1 MTKHTLT
8 KKLLSVTLSALTAF
22 SSGAAAMTTA
32 FYSAPAVYAAGDSL
46 SPQDSKLL
54 KAEEKMMIG
63 VAKEVFKS
71 IPFFSVF
78 TDSLDS
84 ILDLTGAFGGGGS
97 GGSGVSREDLDKLRE
112 HLDEELNHIKADI
125 ARLGVDLKNEINM
138 TFYAGNLGQE
148 LVDMHTTSSL
158 NADNIARYKNSADYP
173 TENDRLV
180 MVASLIGNTNDWS
193 NNKQNLVYRIH
204 QIGLLLKG
212 TTYSDLDGKS
222 LYQKVYDYYAK
233 KSLFS
238 GEIYDKAVPYINSI
252 VYEYLYAY
260 SVLMECM
267 EASLKVA
274 RFTAE
279 DEKAL
284 SDKVSEEYKKI
295 KSNSASVIA
304 EEVGAET
311 LLLFNFQN
319 EKSLVSQYSNFLY
332 NAENN
337 RFTYLNKG
345 TTLKAVKSTL
355 GSYEPGSESEVGE
368 IKIVKTNGS
377 TDTNAHSAYKKEK
390 SRLENALSRYS
401 VIPCSNIGQMG
412 NYVSENYANSG
423 SVWNFLKNIGFT
435 YTAPDNRTNMLVTN
449 SKVRDDN
456 PSAADGSGY
465 NTYEHRYYLGYNGY
479 VYNNQRFSPED
490 ITVYALVD
498 KKERDEW
505 AYQAITYN
513 HFYRTYI
520 ASPANSK
527 PVNLFYFEGADEFK
541 NTSTFDYDMETNM
554 LTVTAKS
561 TGAVGRQDIRVQY
574 RENADDNWTTSYAP
588 TTVITLKYG
597 CTYEVRT
604 IISDESGNKETTDTQ
619 YITTPALPVLVESKE
634 PYIDD
639 NGDYKLGIV
648 KHYEYNGKNYA
659 VNTDGSR
666 GEKLSDITLS
676 YFEFEL
682 LSDNTYQ
689 ISYYTGEKIPNNEL
703 VIPKTYNGRKIT
715 VLSQDES
722 TTFFKDYK
730 TGRRGSNF
738 TLVLNENITTINK
751 YAFYNTKLNKVMGD
765 TSNLNKIDAAAFGSL
780 GSLEIHLD
788 YPGQINNT
796 KGAMLSTNAV
806 IYLKHSTTFKNDNM
820 CKSVSYRFSDA
831 HSFENPVWYW
841 SYDYEVVTMTVTCT
855 NERCQETQ
863 MFYANITSKIENG
876 TTYYT
881 ATVDYNG
888 KIYKDSREV
897 AHTHTYSAPVW
908 QWSDDHSTAKA
919 VFTCKGGDDTQTVNA
934 AVKQTEET
942 DKIVYTATA
951 QFEGKTYT
959 DTYTEEKPHIHTYG
973 EPVWNW
979 SDDYSTAKAVFTCT
993 DGDDTQTLDAEI
1005 TKTEENGKITY
1016 TATAT
1021 FDGKTYTDTK
1031 TEIYQYVSATEP
1043 YIDDNGA
1050 YIPGTVSH
1058 FEKDGTNY
1066 AVNTDNSVGKKLD
1079 DISLSYFAF
1088 ELLWNDEYQINCYTG
1103 SYDSLKDDELVI
1115 PKTFNGKKITHLG
1128 GTDGFMKA
1136 SGANKQFTLV
1146 LNENITHLNSKVFSG
1161 TLVEKVTG
1169 NTSGLAELGGSSVF
1183 ANVNSKGEY
1192 KLDIQLDNPGR
1203 ILCGYKCFENV
1214 DVTVRMKHSAV
1225 LETKFAFAKNITYIF
1240 TDAHTY
1246 QQAWTWSDDHDSAT
1260 LTLTCTNEKC
1270 RHTETVQAAV
1280 TKAEKNDKIIYTAT
1294 AVVDGKSYTDTYI
1307 CEKEIVYY
1315 SVTVADI
1322 ANGTVTA
1329 DKNSAPEG
1337 ETIHLTVTPDERY
1350 KLGTLTVKAANGETV
1365 AITDNSFVMPAGN
1378 VTVNADFALRK
1389 ANILVGGVGVNAD
1402 NCSDILG
1409 NGTASYDFDTNTLTL
1424 KNADIEVTNGFG
1436 IRYNESSSLPFT
1448 IVLDGENRIAD
1459 DNDDGSGTCYGIA
1472 LYAAAPGFI
1481 ISGSGTLDIKMVS
1494 DSSRIGIHV
1503 RKALTIDGTKLS
1515 VDVTGSENAVGV
1527 DLVYGDSS
1535 LNLHNAARMK
1545 INAGGF
1551 DLQSNRNVR
1560 NLNVGDDCFFEAISA
1575 VQAFNGNINLTDS
1588 HPTVTVNTD
1597 PRADGSDYWD
1607 KNTSLT
1613 SYKYIR
1619 LQGNNAP
1626 YCLTIVKPQH
1636 GTVTASKESALEGE
1650 EVTLII
1656 TSDTGYELTTMEV
1669 KDENNSDIT
1678 VTDNKFVM
1686 PSSDVTVSAVFTVKK
1701 YTVIWKNGDTV
1712 LERDENVPYE
1722 TVPNYD
1728 GETPTKAPDAQ
1739 YSYTFKGWSPEI
1751 SNVTGD
1757 VTYTAQFE
1765 SKLHTYGEPTWNWSD
1780 DYGTAKATFACTD
1793 CEYTEI
1799 ANAVITKTEE
1809 TNKTVY
1815 TATVEFDGETYTDT
1829 KTIEQDY
1836 VYVPVAEPYIDESG
1850 AYILGYIEHYEYMGK
1865 YYAVGNDKSVG
1876 EEISDIWISYFAFE
1890 LLDNDTYAIKYYT
1903 GKTKNLT
1910 EIVIPKT
1917 FNGRK
1922 ITVLGTDELDV
1933 FIKSGKPQFTLV
1945 LNENISEIK
1954 SSAFNTIG
1962 VNKVTGNTS
1971 GLNKIGDYAFS
1982 WANRTGNYE
1991 LDITLDYPGEI
2002 TVGKTIFNHVNA
2014 TVHIGDST
2022 TFSSTK
2028 FGASKIVIIES
2039 FGSENN
2045 PYQIYSV
2052 DDLEKYLTDSQYTGK
2067 YIKLYDDITLNE
2079 TDDLMY
2085 HFGKDTVMVLNHH
2098 TLTLNNAALFID
2110 NCSLTVMDSITAGM
2124 ITSNYKRTV
2133 IVSETGT
2140 LNILMGGIIENT
2152 NIEADSAVIENRGTT
2167 MMESGYINGKHS
2179 FVSGGEFSRIR
2190 ITGGTINGTFLGSIE
2205 GFELTGG
2212 GAFSFD
2218 PIDYIDK
2225 TKYETV
2231 KVFNGYTIVNI
2242 GHTSGFAPETI
2253 GGNDEENNKDTN
2265 SAVSAPNSTPKTG
2278 DTTSAVAILAFLLSS
2293 LGAVITLAKKRKRK
2307 EQA

>member
-1 MTKHTLT
+1 M
-8 KKLLSVTLSALTAF
+8 
-22 SSGAAAMTTA
+22 
-32 FYSAPAVYAAGDSL
+32 
-46 SPQDSKLL
+46 
-54 KAEEKMMIG
+54 
-63 VAKEVFKS
+63 
-71 IPFFSVF
+71 
-78 TDSLDS
+78 
-84 ILDLTGAFGGGGS
+84 
-97 GGSGVSREDLDKLRE
+97 
-112 HLDEELNHIKADI
+112 
-125 ARLGVDLKNEINM
+125 
-138 TFYAGNLGQE
+138 
-148 LVDMHTTSSL
+148 
-158 NADNIARYKNSADYP
+158 
-173 TENDRLV
+173 
-180 MVASLIGNTNDWS
+180 
-193 NNKQNLVYRIH
+193 
-204 QIGLLLKG
+204 
-212 TTYSDLDGKS
+212 
-222 LYQKVYDYYAK
+222 
-233 KSLFS
+233 
-238 GEIYDKAVPYINSI
+238 
-252 VYEYLYAY
+252 
-260 SVLMECM
+260 
-267 EASLKVA
+267 
-274 RFTAE
+274 
-279 DEKAL
+279 
-284 SDKVSEEYKKI
+284 
-295 KSNSASVIA
+295 
-304 EEVGAET
+304 
-311 LLLFNFQN
+311 
-319 EKSLVSQYSNFLY
+319 
-332 NAENN
+332 
-337 RFTYLNKG
+337 
-345 TTLKAVKSTL
+345 
-355 GSYEPGSESEVGE
+355 
-368 IKIVKTNGS
+368 
-377 TDTNAHSAYKKEK
+377 
-390 SRLENALSRYS
+390 
-401 VIPCSNIGQMG
+401 
-412 NYVSENYANSG
+412 
-423 SVWNFLKNIGFT
+423 
-435 YTAPDNRTNMLVTN
+435 
-449 SKVRDDN
+449 
-456 PSAADGSGY
+456 
-465 NTYEHRYYLGYNGY
+465 
-479 VYNNQRFSPED
+479 
-490 ITVYALVD
+490 
-498 KKERDEW
+498 
-505 AYQAITYN
+505 
-513 HFYRTYI
+513 
-520 ASPANSK
+520 
-527 PVNLFYFEGADEFK
+527 
-541 NTSTFDYDMETNM
+541 
-554 LTVTAKS
+554 
-561 TGAVGRQDIRVQY
+561 
-574 RENADDNWTTSYAP
+574 
-588 TTVITLKYG
+588 
-597 CTYEVRT
+597 
-604 IISDESGNKETTDTQ
+604 
-619 YITTPALPVLVESKE
+619 
-634 PYIDD
+634 
-639 NGDYKLGIV
+639 
-648 KHYEYNGKNYA
+648 
-659 VNTDGSR
+659 
-666 GEKLSDITLS
+666 
-676 YFEFEL
+676 
-682 LSDNTYQ
+682 
-689 ISYYTGEKIPNNEL
+689 
-703 VIPKTYNGRKIT
+703 
-715 VLSQDES
+715 
-722 TTFFKDYK
+722 
-730 TGRRGSNF
+730 
-738 TLVLNENITTINK
+738 
-751 YAFYNTKLNKVMGD
+751 
-765 TSNLNKIDAAAFGSL
+765 
-780 GSLEIHLD
+780 
-788 YPGQINNT
+788 
-796 KGAMLSTNAV
+796 
-806 IYLKHSTTFKNDNM
+806 
-820 CKSVSYRFSDA
+820 
-831 HSFENPVWYW
+831 
-841 SYDYEVVTMTVTCT
+841 
-855 NERCQETQ
+855 
-863 MFYANITSKIENG
+863 
-876 TTYYT
+876 
-881 ATVDYNG
+881 
-888 KIYKDSREV
+888 
-897 AHTHTYSAPVW
+897 
-908 QWSDDHSTAKA
+908 
-919 VFTCKGGDDTQTVNA
+919 
-934 AVKQTEET
+934 
-942 DKIVYTATA
+942 
-951 QFEGKTYT
+951 
-959 DTYTEEKPHIHTYG
+959 
-973 EPVWNW
+973 
-979 SDDYSTAKAVFTCT
+979 
-993 DGDDTQTLDAEI
+993 
-1005 TKTEENGKITY
+1005 
-1016 TATAT
+1016 
-1021 FDGKTYTDTK
+1021 
-1031 TEIYQYVSATEP
+1031 
-1043 YIDDNGA
+1043 
-1050 YIPGTVSH
+1050 
-1058 FEKDGTNY
+1058 
-1066 AVNTDNSVGKKLD
+1066 
-1079 DISLSYFAF
+1079 
-1088 ELLWNDEYQINCYTG
+1088 
-1103 SYDSLKDDELVI
+1103 I

-1169 NTSGLAELGGSSVF
+1169 NTSGLVELGGSSVF
-1183 ANVNSKGEY
+1183 AKVNSKGGY

-1515 VDVTGSENAVGV
+1515 VDVTGSENTVGV

-1535 LNLHNAARMK
+1535 LNLQNTARMK

-1551 DLQSNRNVR
+1551 ALQSNRNVR
-1560 NLNVGDDCFFEAISA
+1560 NLNVGDDCFFEAVSTM
-1575 VQAFNGNINLTDS
+1575 QSFNGNINLTDS
-1588 HPTVTVNTD
+1588 HPTVTVNINPT
-1597 PRADGSDYWD
+1597 ADGSDDWD
-1607 KNTSLT
+1607 GKTSLT
-1613 SYKYIR
+1613 SYKYI
-1619 LQGNNAP
+1619 
-1626 YCLTIVKPQH
+1626 CLHGDNTAYGVTVVTSQH

-1650 EVTLII
+1650 EVTLTV
-1656 TSDTGYELTTMEV
+1656 TSDTGYELTALEV

-2014 TVHIGDST
+2014 TVHIGDTT

-2085 HFGKDTVMVLNHH
+2085 HFGKDTVMVLNDH

-2152 NIEADSAVIENRGTT
+2152 NTEADSAVIENRGTT

>member
-1 MTKHTLT
+1 
-8 KKLLSVTLSALTAF
+8 
-22 SSGAAAMTTA
+22 
-32 FYSAPAVYAAGDSL
+32 
-46 SPQDSKLL
+46 
-54 KAEEKMMIG
+54 
-63 VAKEVFKS
+63 
-71 IPFFSVF
+71 
-78 TDSLDS
+78 
-84 ILDLTGAFGGGGS
+84 
-97 GGSGVSREDLDKLRE
+97 
-112 HLDEELNHIKADI
+112 LNHIKADI

-238 GEIYDKAVPYINSI
+238 GEIYDKAVPYINSV

-311 LLLFNFQN
+311 LLLFNFKN

-368 IKIVKTNGS
+368 IKTVKTNGS

-498 KKERDEW
+498 KKEFNDS

-561 TGAVGRQDIRVQY
+561 TGAAGRQDIRVQY

-588 TTVITLKYG
+588 TTVITLKDG

-659 VNTDGSR
+659 VNKDGSR

-715 VLSQDES
+715 VLSQNES

-855 NERCQETQ
+855 NEKCQETQ
-863 MFYANITSKIENG
+863 MFYANITSKTENG

-959 DTYTEEKPHIHTYG
+959 DT
-973 EPVWNW
+973 
-979 SDDYSTAKAVFTCT
+979 
-993 DGDDTQTLDAEI
+993 
-1005 TKTEENGKITY
+1005 
-1016 TATAT
+1016 
-1021 FDGKTYTDTK
+1021 
-1031 TEIYQYVSATEP
+1031 
-1043 YIDDNGA
+1043 
-1050 YIPGTVSH
+1050 
-1058 FEKDGTNY
+1058 
-1066 AVNTDNSVGKKLD
+1066 
-1079 DISLSYFAF
+1079 
-1088 ELLWNDEYQINCYTG
+1088 
-1103 SYDSLKDDELVI
+1103 
-1115 PKTFNGKKITHLG
+1115 
-1128 GTDGFMKA
+1128 
-1136 SGANKQFTLV
+1136 
-1146 LNENITHLNSKVFSG
+1146 
-1161 TLVEKVTG
+1161 
-1169 NTSGLAELGGSSVF
+1169 
-1183 ANVNSKGEY
+1183 
-1192 KLDIQLDNPGR
+1192 
-1203 ILCGYKCFENV
+1203 
-1214 DVTVRMKHSAV
+1214 
-1225 LETKFAFAKNITYIF
+1225 
-1240 TDAHTY
+1240 
-1246 QQAWTWSDDHDSAT
+1246 
-1260 LTLTCTNEKC
+1260 
-1270 RHTETVQAAV
+1270 
-1280 TKAEKNDKIIYTAT
+1280 
-1294 AVVDGKSYTDTYI
+1294 
-1307 CEKEIVYY
+1307 
-1315 SVTVADI
+1315 
-1322 ANGTVTA
+1322 
-1329 DKNSAPEG
+1329 
-1337 ETIHLTVTPDERY
+1337 
-1350 KLGTLTVKAANGETV
+1350 
-1365 AITDNSFVMPAGN
+1365 
-1378 VTVNADFALRK
+1378 
-1389 ANILVGGVGVNAD
+1389 
-1402 NCSDILG
+1402 
-1409 NGTASYDFDTNTLTL
+1409 
-1424 KNADIEVTNGFG
+1424 
-1436 IRYNESSSLPFT
+1436 
-1448 IVLDGENRIAD
+1448 
-1459 DNDDGSGTCYGIA
+1459 
-1472 LYAAAPGFI
+1472 
-1481 ISGSGTLDIKMVS
+1481 
-1494 DSSRIGIHV
+1494 
-1503 RKALTIDGTKLS
+1503 
-1515 VDVTGSENAVGV
+1515 
-1527 DLVYGDSS
+1527 
-1535 LNLHNAARMK
+1535 
-1545 INAGGF
+1545 
-1551 DLQSNRNVR
+1551 
-1560 NLNVGDDCFFEAISA
+1560 
-1575 VQAFNGNINLTDS
+1575 
-1588 HPTVTVNTD
+1588 
-1597 PRADGSDYWD
+1597 
-1607 KNTSLT
+1607 
-1613 SYKYIR
+1613 
-1619 LQGNNAP
+1619 
-1626 YCLTIVKPQH
+1626 
-1636 GTVTASKESALEGE
+1636 
-1650 EVTLII
+1650 
-1656 TSDTGYELTTMEV
+1656 
-1669 KDENNSDIT
+1669 
-1678 VTDNKFVM
+1678 
-1686 PSSDVTVSAVFTVKK
+1686 
-1701 YTVIWKNGDTV
+1701 
-1712 LERDENVPYE
+1712 
-1722 TVPNYD
+1722 
-1728 GETPTKAPDAQ
+1728 
-1739 YSYTFKGWSPEI
+1739 
-1751 SNVTGD
+1751 
-1757 VTYTAQFE
+1757 
-1765 SKLHTYGEPTWNWSD
+1765 
-1780 DYGTAKATFACTD
+1780 
-1793 CEYTEI
+1793 
-1799 ANAVITKTEE
+1799 
-1809 TNKTVY
+1809 
-1815 TATVEFDGETYTDT
+1815 
-1829 KTIEQDY
+1829 
-1836 VYVPVAEPYIDESG
+1836 
-1850 AYILGYIEHYEYMGK
+1850 
-1865 YYAVGNDKSVG
+1865 
-1876 EEISDIWISYFAFE
+1876 
-1890 LLDNDTYAIKYYT
+1890 
-1903 GKTKNLT
+1903 
-1910 EIVIPKT
+1910 
-1917 FNGRK
+1917 
-1922 ITVLGTDELDV
+1922 
-1933 FIKSGKPQFTLV
+1933 
-1945 LNENISEIK
+1945 
-1954 SSAFNTIG
+1954 
-1962 VNKVTGNTS
+1962 
-1971 GLNKIGDYAFS
+1971 
-1982 WANRTGNYE
+1982 
-1991 LDITLDYPGEI
+1991 
-2002 TVGKTIFNHVNA
+2002 
-2014 TVHIGDST
+2014 
-2022 TFSSTK
+2022 
-2028 FGASKIVIIES
+2028 
-2039 FGSENN
+2039 
-2045 PYQIYSV
+2045 
-2052 DDLEKYLTDSQYTGK
+2052 
-2067 YIKLYDDITLNE
+2067 
-2079 TDDLMY
+2079 
-2085 HFGKDTVMVLNHH
+2085 
-2098 TLTLNNAALFID
+2098 
-2110 NCSLTVMDSITAGM
+2110 
-2124 ITSNYKRTV
+2124 
-2133 IVSETGT
+2133 
-2140 LNILMGGIIENT
+2140 
-2152 NIEADSAVIENRGTT
+2152 
-2167 MMESGYINGKHS
+2167 
-2179 FVSGGEFSRIR
+2179 
-2190 ITGGTINGTFLGSIE
+2190 
-2205 GFELTGG
+2205 
-2212 GAFSFD
+2212 
-2218 PIDYIDK
+2218 
-2225 TKYETV
+2225 
-2231 KVFNGYTIVNI
+2231 
-2242 GHTSGFAPETI
+2242 
-2253 GGNDEENNKDTN
+2253 
-2265 SAVSAPNSTPKTG
+2265 
-2278 DTTSAVAILAFLLSS
+2278 
-2293 LGAVITLAKKRKRK
+2293 
-2307 EQA
+2307 